1 MSRFNTGNP
10 IGSADPRDRDDNSK
24 NLDEAVNDLNS
35 ETWIDRFGVER
46 ITIQGALNR
55 LNEIIIAGGQIFESE
70 EAGRDAVQ
78 DGQYYYVVSDDPDV
92 SKSLYKRLSE
102 SESQWIADDPSAALV
117 RSLGLFVDAQ
127 SDIRQ
132 ELLNTLSGADR
143 ACAFDFTNRRTFGLD
158 TDTQTRV
165 EQVLPIVGD
174 IGLTGGAEPPTLLT
188 QSNGLTGVGQPDGT
202 SDRQRLFSETPL
214 IQGYPCTLVLSQQ
227 TDAIGSARSIFWQRG
242 SGGDGNI
249 QITSNRRIDDGSI
262 TTFLSVGSVFIQG
275 SVFPDGSNSCNFNWT
290 LGRGNAL
297 ALVLR
302 DPSEDSELWVNG
314 LLVSTFTAPP
324 QILQESSYLMGDP
337 GAISTADGVIVGRC
351 IAVDAALSGDDLRR
365 AGEWVAQGLGQS
377 WLSPVVTVDQVQTP
391 ATCAAIYHLPKSSV
405 GDGDATK
412 LSNARL
418 LYAKNPTLRLRPA
431 STIKTLTSLVAER
444 NIDNLD
450 QLFTVTSDDIAGGS
464 GNNLLEGDQITARDA
479 LYNLMVA
486 SSNTTA
492 NLIARSVG
500 QIILDSESVSG
511 DPYDR
516 FILEMNS
523 VAETIG
529 MHASVISNPSG
540 LNVGV
545 TRSNAED
552 LAKLLVASISAPLTN
567 GILKARSHSLAVIGD
582 NARIEDV
589 ALNVDLPMYDDIVH
603 RKGGNLIGSF
613 GEVNTYLASFQA
625 PNGDLIVGTM
635 LWEDSP
641 SEISSASDTL
651 YALVKAVEKEVR
663 WPALDKPINQ
673 RLINPVSVDERIG
686 NLVRGYDSNLF
697 DFTNPRAYVTNGEVG
712 SGFRIKHL
720 ASLTSNRVLRQSREV
735 SIASNEKGSL
745 VAKQQE
751 GASGLVSET
760 PLVTQLPCTL
770 AFSLKAD
777 SSDPIYAFFQ
787 SASGEEGRIQ
797 ILLNGEY
804 DGSILA
810 TTPDKLQVFVGG
822 ATGGSGLDGQPIAAE
837 APRGQSAVGIVI
849 LRDPSESSEIWVNG
863 TLVDTFTMPSTIYQG
878 QSELIRNISP
888 AGIEASYSRFV
899 TLDRAISPSE
909 VPVLGEWLASSYGEK
924 WSGRP
929 LTDSGLLAAE
939 GAIVYRESDKPVRV
953 GEYPESTI
961 LYEKGPTVQL
971 LQASLTKVMTSMVML
986 DYVSDL
992 DGTMTV
998 LASDATGGSGN
1009 NLNADDVISYREAL
1023 YNMMLPSSNVTTTV
1037 VARTVGE
1044 IILDGEPGDPI
1055 EAFVE
1060 QMNVKSANLNMTE
1073 TVFLNASGL
1082 NTSGQVTCARDM
1094 GRMGLAALS
1103 YSAIVN
1109 TWGAVTH
1116 DLVITGP
1123 SSRTI
1128 TIEHSAQNMG
1138 DNDILGGKTGTL
1150 GSSARNLLEYVALPG
1165 GERAV
1170 AVVML
1175 TGEDTRY
1182 NDMSNLLDYVG
1193 KQYRWPSGVE

>member
-1 MSRFNTGNP
+1 MTTYSTQNP
-10 IGSADPRDRDDNSK
+10 LGSADPRDLYDNAE
-24 NLDEAVNDLNS
+24 NLDNAVNDLNS

-46 ITIQGALNR
+46 LTIQGALNKF
-55 LNEIIIAGGQIFESE
+55 NDVIIAGGQIFESE

-92 SKSLYKRLSE
+92 SRELWQRISDSE
-102 SESQWIADDPSAALV
+102 SAFIASDPSVELL
-117 RSLGLFVDAQ
+117 RKLGIFTDEQLNVK
-127 SDIRQ
+127 Q
-132 ELLNTLSGADR
+132 ELVNALTAAARYNVY
-143 ACAFDFTNRRTFGLD
+143 DFTNTRTLGLD
-158 TDTQTRV
+158 VSRV
-165 EQVLPIVGD
+165 EQVRPMLGSTV
-174 IGLTGGAEPPTLLT
+174 LNGGAEPPTLLT
-188 QSNGLTGVGQPDGT
+188 QSNGLTGVGQPNGT

-214 IQGYPCTLVLSQQ
+214 IQGYPCTLILSQQ
-227 TDAIGSARSIFWQRG
+227 TDVFGSARSIFWQRG

-249 QITSNRRIDDGSI
+249 QVTSNRRVIEGS
-262 TTFLSVGSVFIQG
+262 TSTFSAVASVYIQG
-275 SVFPDGSNSCNFNWT
+275 SEFPDGSSYCNFNWT
-290 LGRGNAL
+290 LGRGNTL

-302 DPSEDSELWVNG
+302 DPSENSELWVNG

-337 GAISTADGVIVGRC
+337 GAASTADGVIVGRC
-351 IAVDAALSGDDLRR
+351 IAVDSALTGDDLRR

-444 NIDNLD
+444 NIDDLD
-450 QLFTVTSDDIAGGS
+450 QLFTVTSVDITGGS

-479 LYNLMVA
+479 LYNLVIA

-500 QIILDSESVSG
+500 ELILNNEGSGG

-516 FILEMNS
+516 FITEMGN

-529 MHASVISNPSG
+529 MDATTVSNPSG
-540 LNVGV
+540 LNVGT
-545 TRSNAED
+545 TRSNADD
-552 LAKLLVASISAPLTN
+552 LAKLLITAISAPLTN
-567 GILKARSHSLAVIGD
+567 DLLKARSHSFAVIGD

-613 GEVNTYLASFQA
+613 GEVNTYMASYQA

-663 WPALDKPINQ
+663 WPALDKSENQ
-673 RLINPVSVDERIG
+673 RLINPVGIDERIG

-720 ASLTSNRVLRQSREV
+720 ASLTSNRVLRQSGEV
-735 SIASNEKGSL
+735 SIVSNEKGSL
-745 VAKQQE
+745 VAKLQE
-751 GASGLVSET
+751 GAAGFVSET
-760 PLVTQLPCTL
+760 PLVTQLPSTL

-777 SSDPIYAFFQ
+777 SSNPIYAFYQ
-787 SASGEEGRIQ
+787 SDSGEAGRLQ
-797 ILLNGEY
+797 IMLNGEY
-804 DGSILA
+804 NGSILA

-822 ATGGSGLDGQPIAAE
+822 ATGGSGLGGQPMAAE
-837 APRGQSAVGIVI
+837 APRGRSACGVVI
-849 LRDPSESSEIWVNG
+849 LREGAGASEVWVNG
-863 TLVDTFTMPSTIYQG
+863 GLVDTFTMPAELYQG
-878 QSELIRNISP
+878 QSIIVRNAMP
-888 AGIEASYSRFV
+888 EEVDASYARLL
-899 TLDRAISPSE
+899 TLNRDVNAAEID
-909 VPVLGEWLASSYGEK
+909 VLGEWLADGYGEQ

-953 GEYPESTI
+953 GEHPESTI

-992 DGTMTV
+992 SDTMTV

-1009 NLNADDVISYREAL
+1009 NLNADDVISYQEAL

-1082 NTSGQVTCARDM
+1082 NASGQVTCARDM

-1109 TWGAVTH
+1109 TWGEVTH
-1116 DLVITGP
+1116 DLQIEGP
-1123 SSRTI
+1123 DARTV
-1128 TIEHSAQNMG
+1128 TINHSAQNM
-1138 DNDILGGKTGTL
+1138 NDENILGGKTGTL

-1182 NDMSNLLDYVG
+1182 NDMNNLLAYIG
-1193 KQYRWPSGVE
+1193 NQYRWPSGVE